1 MITFLCWYFGISI
14 TYTLIL
20 YLTLTS
26 DKAFCLLLER
36 SKDTH
41 FNAYLNLRSAFL
53 YLPIT
58 LFILNALVFPI
69 NFVSKMLAVTL
80 QVIEKSFVKVVGGQE
95 EKFRLKASY
104 HLKSDYNTKSGSG
117 DYNTKSGGGDNK

>member
-1 MITFLCWYFGISI
+1 MITFLCWYFGLSI
-14 TYTLIL
+14 TYTIVL

-26 DKAFCLLLER
+26 DKIFCWLLENG
-36 SKDTH
+36 KDTH

-58 LFILNALVFPI
+58 LFILNVLLFPL
-69 NFVSKMLAVTL
+69 NFVSKMLSVTL

-95 EKFRLKASY
+95 EKFHLKASY
-104 HLKSDYNTKSGSG
+104 RLKSKHNIKT
-117 DYNTKSGGGDNK
+117 GGGNNK

>member
-1 MITFLCWYFGISI
+1 MMTVLCWYFGISI
-14 TYTLIL
+14 AYTLIL

-26 DKAFCLLLER
+26 DKVFCLLLENG
-36 SKDTH
+36 KDTH

-58 LFILNALVFPI
+58 LLILNVLVFPL

-95 EKFRLKASY
+95 EKFRLKS
-104 HLKSDYNTKSGSG
+104 KYNI
-117 DYNTKSGGGDNK
+117 KSGGDDNK

>member
-1 MITFLCWYFGISI
+1 MITFLCWYFGLSI
-14 TYTLIL
+14 TYTIVL

-26 DKAFCLLLER
+26 DKVFCWLLER

-41 FNAYLNLRSAFL
+41 FNNYLNLRSAFS

-58 LFILNALVFPI
+58 LFILNVLLFPL
-69 NFVSKMLAVTL
+69 NFVSKMLSVTL

-104 HLKSDYNTKSGSG
+104 RLKSKHNIKT
-117 DYNTKSGGGDNK
+117 GGGDNK

>member
-1 MITFLCWYFGISI
+1 MMTFLCWYFGISI
-14 TYTLIL
+14 AYTLIL

-26 DKAFCLLLER
+26 DKVFCLLLENG
-36 SKDTH
+36 KDTH

-58 LFILNALVFPI
+58 LFILNVLVFPL

-80 QVIEKSFVKVVGGQE
+80 QVIENSFVKVVGGQE
-95 EKFRLKASY
+95 EKYRLKASY
-104 HLKSDYNTKSGSG
+104 RLKSKYNI
-117 DYNTKSGGGDNK
+117 KSGGDDNK

>member
-1 MITFLCWYFGISI
+1 MITFLCWYFGLSI
-14 TYTLIL
+14 AYTILL
-20 YLTLTS
+20 YLLLTS
-26 DKAFCLLLER
+26 DKVFCLLLENG
-36 SKDTH
+36 KDTH

-58 LFILNALVFPI
+58 LFILNVLVFPL

-80 QVIEKSFVKVVGGQE
+80 QVIEKSFVKVVGDQE

-104 HLKSDYNTKSGSG
+104 RLKSK
-117 DYNTKSGGGDNK
+117 YNTKSGGDDNK

>member
-14 TYTLIL
+14 TYTVLL
-20 YLTLTS
+20 YLLLTS
-26 DKAFCLLLER
+26 DKVFCLLLEHC
-36 SKDTH
+36 KDTQ
-41 FNAYLNLRSAFL
+41 FNAYFNLRADFL

-58 LFILNALVFPI
+58 LFILNVLVFPL

-95 EKFRLKASY
+95 EKFRLKS
-104 HLKSDYNTKSGSG
+104 KYNI
-117 DYNTKSGGGDNK
+117 KSGGDDNK

>member
-1 MITFLCWYFGISI
+1 MITFLCWYFGLSI
-14 TYTLIL
+14 AYTIIL
-20 YLTLTS
+20 YLTLSS
-26 DKAFCLLLER
+26 DKVFCLLLER

-58 LFILNALVFPI
+58 LFILNVLVFPL

-80 QVIEKSFVKVVGGQE
+80 QVIEKGFVKVVGDQE
-95 EKFRLKASY
+95 EKFRLKS
-104 HLKSDYNTKSGSG
+104 KYNI
-117 DYNTKSGGGDNK
+117 KSGGGDNK

>member
-1 MITFLCWYFGISI
+1 MITFLCWYFGLSI
-14 TYTLIL
+14 TYTIVL

-26 DKAFCLLLER
+26 DKVFCWLLER

-41 FNAYLNLRSAFL
+41 FNNYLNLRSAFL

-58 LFILNALVFPI
+58 LFILNVLLFPL
-69 NFVSKMLAVTL
+69 NFVSKMLSVTL

-104 HLKSDYNTKSGSG
+104 RLKSKHNIKT
-117 DYNTKSGGGDNK
+117 GGGNNK

>member
-14 TYTLIL
+14 TYTILLYLIL
-20 YLTLTS
+20 KS
-26 DKAFCLLLER
+26 DRVFCLLLEH

-58 LFILNALVFPI
+58 LFVLNVLVFPI

-80 QVIEKSFVKVVGGQE
+80 QVIGKGFVKIVGSQE
-95 EKFRLKASY
+95 EKFRLKSSY
-104 HLKSDYNTKSGSG
+104 RLKKKYKA
-117 DYNTKSGGGDNK
+117 KSGGDDNK